1 MKYQFHSAICF
12 RVATDPTTGFGH
24 MSRMRA
30 LRKVFK
36 EPVKWFVDPR
46 TKKEVSEWVPKTDE
60 VYEETAIDSI
70 AQLLCATNA
79 QSDGLII
86 CDSYNISCKAL
97 GEANL
102 PTVCFCD
109 SDTWPVFE
117 KVTVVN
123 CQPGAMPHKNCFAG
137 PSFMPIDTRG
147 KQLTKL
153 DFANVTH
160 PIRCLIGFGAV
171 DSGNMTA
178 LALDA
183 LLSDEKLRESVQPI
197 CLLGP
202 HFKHDDI
209 VENLLE
215 SFTKSKIVRN
225 CSSVLDLPSICNVA
239 IGAPG
244 VSHAERLYAG
254 IPTVLVPQ
262 NDKHVSLCIGWKNVG
277 CALYARPEPKHITS
291 QINALIA
298 NQFEQAR
305 AISMEGQRVIDGKG
319 ASRIMSELTM
329 RAHIK

>member
-1 MKYQFHSAICF
+1 MTHQFHSAIYF
-12 RVATDPTTGFGH
+12 RVATDPETGFGH
-24 MSRMRA
+24 MSRMLA
-30 LRKVFK
+30 LRQVFK
-36 EPVKWFVDPR
+36 EPVKWFVDPK
-46 TKKEVSEWVPKTDE
+46 TKKKVSERVSKTDE
-60 VYEETAIDSI
+60 IHEEKAVDGIT
-70 AQLLCATNA
+70 QLLTATHA
-79 QSDGLII
+79 DTDGLII
-86 CDSYNISCKAL
+86 CDSYKISCKGLAL
-97 GEANL
+97 AKL
-102 PTVCFCD
+102 PTIYFCD
-109 SDTWPVFE
+109 SDRRSVIE
-117 KVTVVN
+117 NVTVVN
-123 CQPGAMPHKNCFAG
+123 CQPGAIPYKNCLAG
-137 PSFMPIDTRG
+137 PHFMPVDTRG
-147 KQLTKL
+147 KQQAKV
-153 DFANVTH
+153 DFASVSF

-171 DSGNMTA
+171 DSANMTT
-178 LALDA
+178 LVLKT

-202 HFKHDDI
+202 HFQHHQV
-209 VENLLE
+209 VETLLE

-225 CSSVLDLPSICNVA
+225 CSSVLELPHMCDIA

-244 VSHAERLYAG
+244 VSHGERLYLG